1 LKFTSKV
8 MYLEEK
14 KALTMEQIATES
26 NLLSTFSNQMADAV
40 ERVAPTLVLVSGRQG
55 RPASG
60 VVYAQDL
67 VLTADHVLEREEDLS
82 IQTHDNRTLPAQFAG
97 RDLATDLAVLRVA
110 NLGLQAAAAAS
121 EPARVGQLVLAVGRS
136 ENEGPMASVGIV
148 SAVGGPLRIA
158 RGATLER
165 YIRTDAIPYPG
176 FSGGPLINTQGE
188 VLGIT
193 TTGLVNSATL
203 AIPTAIAWGI
213 AETLAQ
219 QGFIKRGYLG
229 ISSQLVQLPEAQR
242 AGKTQEHGLLI
253 VQVDENSPAQKGGL
267 ILGDILITLDG
278 LALKDAEDLRALL
291 TGDRVDKTIPLE
303 VIRGG
308 KLQTLQV
315 TIGQRS

>member
-1 LKFTSKV
+1 
-8 MYLEEK
+8 
-14 KALTMEQIATES
+14 MEQIATES

-40 ERVAPTLVLVSGRQG
+40 ERVASTLVLVSGRQG

-267 ILGDILITLDG
+267 MLGDILIELDG
-278 LALKDAEDLRALL
+278 QALKDAEDLRALL

>member
-1 LKFTSKV
+1 

-40 ERVAPTLVLVSGRQG
+40 ERVAPALVLVSGRQG
-55 RPASG
+55 RAASG

-148 SAVGGPLRIA
+148 SAVGGPLRMA

-267 ILGDILITLDG
+267 MLGDILIELDG
-278 LALKDAEDLRALL
+278 QALKDAEDLRALL

>member
-1 LKFTSKV
+1 

-40 ERVAPTLVLVSGRQG
+40 ERVAPALVLVSGRQG

-110 NLGLQAAAAAS
+110 NLGLQAAVAAS

-193 TTGLVNSATL
+193 TTGLVNSATI

-278 LALKDAEDLRALL
+278 QALKDAEDLRALL

>member
-1 LKFTSKV
+1 MQRLKFTSKV

-40 ERVAPTLVLVSGRQG
+40 
-55 RPASG
+55 
-60 VVYAQDL
+60 
-67 VLTADHVLEREEDLS
+67 EREEDLS

-148 SAVGGPLRIA
+148 SAVGGPLRMA

-213 AETLAQ
+213 AETLRR
-219 QGFIKRGYLG
+219 QGL
-229 ISSQLVQLPEAQR
+229 SSGA
-242 AGKTQEHGLLI
+242 T
-253 VQVDENSPAQKGGL
+253 
-267 ILGDILITLDG
+267 
-278 LALKDAEDLRALL
+278 
-291 TGDRVDKTIPLE
+291 
-303 VIRGG
+303 
-308 KLQTLQV
+308 
-315 TIGQRS
+315 

>member
-1 LKFTSKV
+1 MQQT
-8 MYLEEK
+8 
-14 KALTMEQIATES
+14 TTDT
-26 NLLSTFSNQMADAV
+26 NLLSNFSNQMADAV
-40 ERVAPTLVLVSGRQG
+40 EHIGPALVLVNGRQG

-60 VVYAQDL
+60 IVYAQDL
-67 VLTADHVLEREEDLS
+67 VVTSDHVLEREEDLS
-82 IQTHDNRTLPAQFAG
+82 IQTHDNRTLPAQFVG

-110 NLGLQAAAAAS
+110 NLGLNAAGAAS

-136 ENEGPMASVGIV
+136 TSEGPMASLGIV
-148 SAVGGPLRIA
+148 SAVGGPLRMT

-176 FSGGPLINTQGE
+176 FSGGPLIDTQGA

-193 TTGLVNSATL
+193 TTGLVSSATL
-203 AIPTAIAWGI
+203 AIPVSIGWNI
-213 AETLAQ
+213 AETLAK

-229 ISSQLVQLPEAQR
+229 ISSQLVQLPQAQR

-253 VQVDENSPAQKGGL
+253 VQVDEGSPAHKGGL
-267 ILGDILITLDG
+267 MLGDILIALDNHP
-278 LALKDAEDLRALL
+278 LKDAEDLRSLL

>member
-1 LKFTSKV
+1 
-8 MYLEEK
+8 
-14 KALTMEQIATES
+14 
-26 NLLSTFSNQMADAV
+26 
-40 ERVAPTLVLVSGRQG
+40 
-55 RPASG
+55 
-60 VVYAQDL
+60 
-67 VLTADHVLEREEDLS
+67 
-82 IQTHDNRTLPAQFAG
+82 
-97 RDLATDLAVLRVA
+97 
-110 NLGLQAAAAAS
+110 
-121 EPARVGQLVLAVGRS
+121 
-136 ENEGPMASVGIV
+136 MASVGIV

-267 ILGDILITLDG
+267 ILGDILIELDG
-278 LALKDAEDLRALL
+278 QALKDAEDLRALL

>member
-1 LKFTSKV
+1 

-40 ERVAPTLVLVSGRQG
+40 ERVAPALVLVSGRQG
-55 RPASG
+55 RAASG

-148 SAVGGPLRIA
+148 SAVGGPLRMA

-267 ILGDILITLDG
+267 ILGDILIELDG
-278 LALKDAEDLRALL
+278 QALKDAEDLRALL

>member
-1 LKFTSKV
+1 MQRLKFTSKV

-40 ERVAPTLVLVSGRQG
+40 ERVAPALVLVSGRQG

-97 RDLATDLAVLRVA
+97 TDLAVLRVA

-148 SAVGGPLRIA
+148 SAVGGPLRMA

-267 ILGDILITLDG
+267 MLADILIALDG
-278 LALKDAEDLRALL
+278 QALKDAEDLRALL